1 MAAKRKISIRK
12 ILQTLLTLSVT
23 SCCVVAIVS
32 ASNIEDEKV
41 LKSVAIHYNN
51 CKKYHSV
58 EEQEI
63 MDLAITNRNID
74 ILHTPASRLD
84 IHAMEKTIK
93 SNPWIA
99 NAQVFID
106 NERILHMYVTQRIP
120 VVRVFQQNGVSYYMD
135 TTMSII
141 PLSSNYIYYSTVV
154 TNVPELKN
162 DSMGWALRK
171 DIISMVRTIHADSFW
186 SAQISHIIVD
196 SAGMYELTPIL
207 GDHRILFGDANG
219 VKEKLG
225 NLFAFYKNVLNRIG
239 WDKYQVLDVRFNGQ
253 VVASP
258 SLPYSG
264 PVDKA
269 ATNMNWVNSIVETEA
284 KNDAKDSLKTKD
296 IKVAQVTQNKKSAP
310 VTQPVKAT
318 EKKPATTAQNK
329 KNLPV
334 KPPAKADLKKGTP
347 AVDKN
352 KALVKQTGKPPVK
365 PPPKQAPPDKQVTAA
380 AKKKTQKAPGKEV
393 KVVPKKT
400 TGNKETQKKPQ

>member
-1 MAAKRKISIRK
+1 MSP
-12 ILQTLLTLSVT
+12 
-23 SCCVVAIVS
+23 S
-32 ASNIEDEKV
+32 AYRWSG
-41 LKSVAIHYNN
+41 YF
-51 CKKYHSV
+51 
-58 EEQEI
+58 
-63 MDLAITNRNID
+63 
-74 ILHTPASRLD
+74 SR
-84 IHAMEKTIK
+84 M
-93 SNPWIA
+93 
-99 NAQVFID
+99 
-106 NERILHMYVTQRIP
+106 
-120 VVRVFQQNGVSYYMD
+120 VRAYYMD

-219 VKEKLG
+219 VKEKLS

-296 IKVAQVTQNKKSAP
+296 IKVEQVTQNKKGAP

-334 KPPAKADLKKGTP
+334 KPPAKADVKK
-347 AVDKN
+347 VD
-352 KALVKQTGKPPVK
+352 ASS
-365 PPPKQAPPDKQVTAA
+365 
-380 AKKKTQKAPGKEV
+380 
-393 KVVPKKT
+393 
-400 TGNKETQKKPQ
+400 

>member
-63 MDLAITNRNID
+63 MDLAITNRKID

-171 DIISMVRTIHADSFW
+171 DLISMVRTIHADSFW

-318 EKKPATTAQNK
+318 EKKPATTEQNK
-329 KNLPV
+329 KSLV
-334 KPPAKADLKKGTP
+334 KPPAKADVKKGAT
-347 AVDKN
+347 AVDKK
-352 KALVKQTGKPPVK
+352 KALVKQAGKPPVK
-365 PPPKQAPPDKQVTAA
+365 PPPKQAQPDKQVTAA
-380 AKKKTQKAPGKEV
+380 ATKKTQKAPGKEV